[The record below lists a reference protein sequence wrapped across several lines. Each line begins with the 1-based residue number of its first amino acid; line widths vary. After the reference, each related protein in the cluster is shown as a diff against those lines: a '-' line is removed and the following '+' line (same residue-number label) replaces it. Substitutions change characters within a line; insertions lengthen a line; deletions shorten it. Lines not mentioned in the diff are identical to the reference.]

1 MRSFSQ
7 IPVRTKFFIATA
19 TVESGGVGVN
29 YDDSAISFDDGY
41 PGPIVEIGSLQ
52 ANYVGMTQGD
62 ILKDMGRQITI
73 YNADGSHH
81 AVYREVQRIRNVATE
96 GVNSPLD
103 PADGAYGTFFV
114 MVWAADGQNVKVVR
128 LG

>member
-7 IPVRTKFFIATA
+7 IPVRSQFLIATA
-19 TVESGGVGVN
+19 TVLSGGVGVN
-29 YDDSAISFDDGY
+29 FDDAAISFDNGY
-41 PGPIVEIGSLQ
+41 PGSIIEIGSLQ
-52 ANYVGMTQGD
+52 ANYVGMTRGD
-62 ILKDMGRQITI
+62 LLKDMGRQITI
-73 YNADGSHH
+73 VNIDGSHH
-81 AVYREVQRIRNVATE
+81 AVYREVQRIRNAAAE